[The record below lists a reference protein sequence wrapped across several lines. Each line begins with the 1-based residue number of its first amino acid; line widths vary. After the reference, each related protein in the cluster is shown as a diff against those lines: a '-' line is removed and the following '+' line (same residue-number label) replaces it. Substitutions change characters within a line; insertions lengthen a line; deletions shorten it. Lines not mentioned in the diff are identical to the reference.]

1 MALKRI
7 RASVPGLLSLM
18 AVAALMAAP
27 AARADQF
34 SFSFNGSGVNAY
46 GDITISN
53 PVGPG
58 NPGAYEITGISGN
71 FSDTNVGVA
80 GAITGLYTP
89 VSYVYNTLATP
100 GIAFTSGGLSYD
112 DLFYPG
118 GDSPLVCFDINPIT
132 HLPELTYP
140 FSGGQF
146 DIFGVAF
153 NVGGP
158 GGYVGELWSNGDVG
172 GGPIL
177 YAAGLANATGLIDN
191 PNSGPGAEGLPG
203 EAGSFTS
210 SPVPEPGSLV
220 LLGTGL
226 LGLAEPLRRRFR
238 ARE

>member
-1 MALKRI
+1 MKFVRLSARN
-7 RASVPGLLSLM
+7 LLSLM

-27 AARADQF
+27 AAWADQF
-34 SFSFNGSGVNAY
+34 SFSFNGNGISASGT
-46 GDITISN
+46 ITVSN
-53 PVGPG
+53 TPVAG
-58 NPGAYEITGISGN
+58 NPGAYEITNIFGA
-71 FSDTNVGVA
+71 FSDTNAGVA

-89 VSYVYNTLATP
+89 VSYVFNTLATP

-118 GDSPLVCFDINPIT
+118 GNSPAICYDINPIT
-132 HLPELTYP
+132 HLPQLTYP

-153 NVGGP
+153 NIGGP

-172 GGPIL
+172 GGPIV
-177 YAAGLANATGLIDN
+177 YAMGLANGTGLVDN
-191 PNSGPGAEGLPG
+191 PNSVPGPGVPPPG
-203 EAGSFTS
+203 RYGSFTS

-226 LGLAEPLRRRFR
+226 LGLAEPLRRKIR
-238 ARE
+238 ARK